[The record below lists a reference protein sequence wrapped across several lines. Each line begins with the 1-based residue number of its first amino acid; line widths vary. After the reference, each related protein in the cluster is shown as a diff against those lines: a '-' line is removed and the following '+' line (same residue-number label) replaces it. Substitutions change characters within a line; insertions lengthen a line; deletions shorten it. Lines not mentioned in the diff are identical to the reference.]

1 MSENDV
7 EVLQVLEAVREVE
20 EAVEGET
27 EIRQR
32 QIIDGSRKLAEKLSA
47 DDRTLLLRLCDDV
60 GELTKALTQLRKKAK
75 VLAL

>member
-1 MSENDV
+1 M
-7 EVLQVLEAVREVE
+7 LEAVREVE

-47 DDRTLLLRLCDDV
+47 DDRMLLLRLCDDV